1 MTNRTGTSA
10 VRTTWDAVVAGHL
23 CLDIIPDLSRLAL
36 SPQVMAAG
44 MDWTSLLRPGSLVE
58 IGDAMLSTGGAVSNT
73 GLALHRL
80 GIRAHLMGKVGA
92 DDFGQVVQGIVAR
105 RLTAFSDASE
115 LEAAQG
121 MTTDRERGTSYT
133 LIISPPG
140 IDRAFLYAPGTN
152 ATFGIADIDYESVAR
167 SRLFHFGY
175 PPLMRRTYLDGGR
188 ELTEMFRRA
197 HELGV
202 TTSLD
207 MALPDPNAEAGRVDW
222 AAILERTLPYVGVF
236 LPSIEEILYMLRPT
250 TYQTLRQS
258 SGGDLIDNVTPALLS
273 DLAAQLLAMG
283 PGIVGLKLGE
293 RGFYLRTAH
302 TKALAS
308 LGRAAPADLSD
319 WADRELW
326 MPCFKADLVGTTGA
340 GDAAIAG
347 FLAALLRGLP
357 VVEAVT
363 MAVAVGACNV
373 EAADALSGL
382 RSWEETRARVARG
395 WEHYPLALSDPE
407 WTAVSDDG
415 LWCHEVV

>member
-1 MTNRTGTSA
+1 MAKLDRDKA
-10 VRTTWDAVVAGHL
+10 AQITWGAVVAGHL
-23 CLDIIPDLSRLAL
+23 CLDIIPNLSSLTLDRE
-36 SPQVMAAG
+36 VEG
-44 MDWTSLLRPGSLVE
+44 GRMDWTSLLRPGSLIE
-58 IGDAMLSTGGAVSNT
+58 IGDATLSTGGAVSNT

-80 GIRAHLMGKVGA
+80 GVKAYLMGKVGA
-92 DDFGQVVQGIVAR
+92 DDFGQIVRRIVAR
-105 RLTAFSDASE
+105 RLRVFNGASE

-121 MTTDRERGTSYT
+121 MITDRERGTSYT

-152 ATFGIADIDYESVAR
+152 ATFDVADIDYESVAR

-175 PPLMRRTYLDGGR
+175 PPLMRRTYLDGGL

-197 HELGV
+197 HALGV

-222 AAILERTLPYVGVF
+222 LAILARTLPYVGVF

-258 SGGDLIDNVTPALLS
+258 SGGDLIDNVTPSLLS
-273 DLAAQLLAMG
+273 DLAEQLLAMG
-283 PGIVGLKLGE
+283 VGIVGLKLGE
-293 RGFYLRTAH
+293 RGFYLRTAQ
-302 TKALAS
+302 TKVLAS
-308 LGRAAPADLSD
+308 LGRAAPVDLSD

-357 VVEAVT
+357 VVQAVT

-382 RSWEETRARVARG
+382 RSWEATRTRVARG
-395 WEHYPLALSDPE
+395 WEHHHLEISDPA
-407 WTAVSDDG
+407 WTYVSDGG
-415 LWCHEVV
+415 LWCRDAA